1 MFACS
6 SGRVLAPPGV
16 IGPADP
22 SCVVSLEQLRSA
34 PTFVR
39 WKFRRRTIVFARL
52 IRRGV
57 ARSGTMVMIGWCGG
71 KLPLGPQLW
80 KSSGVIYNVT
90 TELWKDPTAP
100 QPAEPPEP
108 STPVRSVLPTPDS
121 AASPAVSPP
130 SATRDKSD
138 ELADLRRELVRTSG
152 KLRHC
157 LICETRG
164 LWGRRD

>member
-1 MFACS
+1 MFA
-6 SGRVLAPPGV
+6 L
-16 IGPADP
+16 
-22 SCVVSLEQLRSA
+22 
-34 PTFVR
+34 
-39 WKFRRRTIVFARL
+39 L

-108 STPVRSVLPTPDS
+108 STPVRSALPTPDS

-138 ELADLRRELVRTSG
+138 ELADLRRELVRKSG

-157 LICETRG
+157 SMPLCKVCEIRG
-164 LWGRRD
+164 LWAGGTEREEAGAARSERGRVG